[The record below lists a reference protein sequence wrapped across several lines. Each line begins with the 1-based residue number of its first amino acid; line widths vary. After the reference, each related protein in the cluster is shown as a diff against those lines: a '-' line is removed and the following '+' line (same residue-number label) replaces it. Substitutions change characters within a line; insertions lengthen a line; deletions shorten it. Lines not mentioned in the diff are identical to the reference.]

1 MKIKVVQIEDEEI
14 LEMHGNKLFTQEQLK
29 KIREA

>member
-1 MKIKVVQIEDEEI
+1 MKIEVVQIEDKEI

-29 KIREA
+29 EIREA